1 MKSKKMLAMTLAAAM
16 VLGGSMTAFAADT
29 GAADSATGS
38 GTAFEHVDKDIIA
51 VTLPTQGQVANV
63 FNYYVDP
70 ERLINDAGTLTDGT
84 TEVTGNTDGVY
95 FKNTTAGTASP
106 AVDASVKS
114 YSIGGATAVT
124 SGLTVTIPTTTAADL
139 SYVGIAD
146 IGNDYAEAGWYE
158 GTDKTT
164 AVTVNIADDGN
175 GSVPTPAT
183 GDTIVVEPYQA
194 ATSGSSTTSYSSSS
208 DAVSF
213 EGKNS
218 VAVDVSVKAEVEAT
232 TGGKDITLV
241 ADAEALAAAET
252 PALLMKLKVGTDEKV
267 ITSTGVTAS
276 ATIAGVPANF
286 AVTTENNKFVYKIRT
301 NTDTDNGGTALADWN
316 ATTVQLIGKTNSANV
331 SAEDGLTAPKIKLT
345 WTIAKSAG
353 TTTQAYVSATT
364 VSTAS
369 KILTLTLPTDVTVS
383 KVELVLGGNTTTLTS
398 GNHYTVSGNTLNIA
412 KYAAGWAG
420 GTIKVT
426 YSDNHVDTLTC
437 E

>member
-29 GAADSATGS
+29 DDANSATGS

-114 YSIGGATAVT
+114 YSIGGVT
-124 SGLTVTIPTTTAADL
+124 SGLAVTIPTTTAANLTYKTLVDDGTDG
-139 SYVGIAD
+139 VTAD
-146 IGNDYAEAGWYE
+146 GWYE
-158 GTDKTT
+158 GTDTTT
-164 AVTVNIADDGN
+164 AVTVNITDDGN
-175 GSVPTPAT
+175 GSVPTLAS
-183 GDTIVVEPYQA
+183 GDSIVVEPYQA
-194 ATSGSSTTSYSSSS
+194 ANPGTATTSYSSSS

-218 VAVDVSVKAEVEAT
+218 VAVDVSVAAT
-232 TGGKDITLV
+232 VTASAGGKDIALV
-241 ADAEALAAAET
+241 ADADALAAAKT
-252 PALLMKLKVGTDEKV
+252 PALLMKLKVGTDEKI
-267 ITSTGVTAS
+267 ITSAGTTAT

-301 NTDTDNGGTALADWN
+301 NTDPANGGKALDDWK
-316 ATTVQLIGKTNSANV
+316 ATTVQLIGKTNTANV
-331 SAEDGLTAPKIKLT
+331 PEGAAALTAPQIVLT
-345 WTIAKSAG
+345 WTVAKSENA
-353 TTTQAYVSATT
+353 TTQAYVSATT